1 MFCFKEM
8 DTVSSTKDNSV
19 ISTEVKTN
27 VAPILQPF
35 TSTEEKSA
43 PFFDVSSNISLV
55 NISVSYIMLY
65 CIACSFISVGN
76 RLLKTW
82 IH

>member
-8 DTVSSTKDNSV
+8 DTVSSTKDNTV
-19 ISTEVKTN
+19 ISTHVKTN

-43 PFFDVSSNISLV
+43 LFFDVSSNISLV
-55 NISVSYIMLY
+55 NISLSYIMLY
-65 CIACSFISVGN
+65 CTG
-76 RLLKTW
+76 
-82 IH
+82 

>member
-8 DTVSSTKDNSV
+8 DTVSSTKDNTV
-19 ISTEVKTN
+19 ISTQMKTN

-55 NISVSYIMLY
+55 NISLSYIMLY
-65 CIACSFISVGN
+65 CTGSSFISVEN

>member
-8 DTVSSTKDNSV
+8 DTVSSTKDNTV
-19 ISTEVKTN
+19 ISTQVKTN

-35 TSTEEKSA
+35 TSNEEKSA

-55 NISVSYIMLY
+55 NISLSYIMLY
-65 CIACSFISVGN
+65 CTG
-76 RLLKTW
+76 
-82 IH
+82 

>member
-1 MFCFKEM
+1 M

-43 PFFDVSSNISLV
+43 PFLDVSRNISLV

-65 CIACSFISVGN
+65 CIA
-76 RLLKTW
+76 
-82 IH
+82 

>member
-8 DTVSSTKDNSV
+8 DTVSSTKDNTV
-19 ISTEVKTN
+19 ISTQVKTN

-55 NISVSYIMLY
+55 NISLSYIMLY
-65 CIACSFISVGN
+65 CTGLSFISVEN

>member
-8 DTVSSTKDNSV
+8 DTVSSTKDNTV
-19 ISTEVKTN
+19 ISTQVKTN
-27 VAPILQPF
+27 VAPILQTF

-55 NISVSYIMLY
+55 NISLSYIMLY
-65 CIACSFISVGN
+65 CTG
-76 RLLKTW
+76 
-82 IH
+82 

>member
-8 DTVSSTKDNSV
+8 DTVSSTKDNTV
-19 ISTEVKTN
+19 ISTQVKTN

-43 PFFDVSSNISLV
+43 SFFDVSSNIYL
-55 NISVSYIMLY
+55 
-65 CIACSFISVGN
+65 
-76 RLLKTW
+76 W
-82 IH
+82 

>member
-1 MFCFKEM
+1 M
-8 DTVSSTKDNSV
+8 DTVSSTKDNAV
-19 ISTEVKTN
+19 TSTDVKTN

-35 TSTEEKSA
+35 TSTKEKSA
-43 PFFDVSSNISLV
+43 AFFDVSSNISLV

-65 CIACSFISVGN
+65 CTGLSFISVEN

>member
-8 DTVSSTKDNSV
+8 DTVSSTKDNTV
-19 ISTEVKTN
+19 ISSQVKTN

-55 NISVSYIMLY
+55 NISLSYIMLY
-65 CIACSFISVGN
+65 CTG
-76 RLLKTW
+76 
-82 IH
+82 

>member
-35 TSTEEKSA
+35 TSTEEISA

-65 CIACSFISVGN
+65 CIA
-76 RLLKTW
+76 
-82 IH
+82 